1 MCPGSILK
9 ILFYVKI
16 SQILKPIQL
25 ILAVLTNSQVFEL
38 EWFDGLTG
46 AALWGTL

>member
-9 ILFYVKI
+9 ILFYVTI
-16 SQILKPIQL
+16 SHIFKPIQL
-25 ILAVLTNSQVFEL
+25 ILTVLTNSQVFEL

-46 AALWGTL
+46 EAL

>member
-16 SQILKPIQL
+16 SHIFTPIQL
-25 ILAVLTNSQVFEL
+25 ILTVLTNSQVSEPEL
-38 EWFDGLTG
+38 FDGLTG
-46 AALWGTL
+46 EALWGAL